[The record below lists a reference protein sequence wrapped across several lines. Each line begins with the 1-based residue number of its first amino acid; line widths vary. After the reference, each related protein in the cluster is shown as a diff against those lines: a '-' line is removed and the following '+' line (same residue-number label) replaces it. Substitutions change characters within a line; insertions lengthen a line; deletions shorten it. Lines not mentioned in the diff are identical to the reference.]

1 MFPYKIYD
9 MGEGMMV
16 YNHDGSDENKLAINI
31 DKEINHIT
39 HFHTYTRMYDLFNN
53 DSLAFDNMVKAIIN
67 NWMYED
73 KYGHIELIAKYYNEI
88 LRNEKFVA
96 SHF

>member
-1 MFPYKIYD
+1 MFPYDIYS
-9 MGEGMMV
+9 MGEGTMV
-16 YNHDGSDENKLAINI
+16 YNHDGSDENELAINI

-67 NWMYED
+67 NWMYEN

-88 LRNEKFVA
+88 LRNERFVA

>member
-1 MFPYKIYD
+1 MYPYEHYS

-16 YNHDGSDENKLAINI
+16 YNHDGSVENELAINI

-88 LRNEKFVA
+88 LSNEKYVA

>member
-1 MFPYKIYD
+1 MYPYKEYNAEF
-9 MGEGMMV
+9 GEVV
-16 YNHDGSDENKLAINI
+16 YNHDGSDENELAINI
-31 DKEINHIT
+31 DKELNHIT

-53 DSLAFDNMVKAIIN
+53 NSIEFENMVKAIIN

>member
-1 MFPYKIYD
+1 MYPYERYSAGD
-9 MGEGMMV
+9 GMMI
-16 YNHDGSDENKLAINI
+16 YNHDGSAENELAINI

-53 DSLAFDNMVKAIIN
+53 DSVAFDDMVKTIIH

-73 KYGHIELIAKYYNEI
+73 KYQHIELIAKYYNQI
-88 LRNEKFVA
+88 LSNEKYVA
-96 SHF
+96 SCF

>member
-1 MFPYKIYD
+1 MYPYEHYS

-16 YNHDGSDENKLAINI
+16 YNHDGSPENELAINI

-53 DSLAFDNMVKAIIN
+53 DSIEFDNMVKTIIS

-73 KYGHIELIAKYYNEI
+73 KYQHIELIAKYYNQI
-88 LRNEKFVA
+88 LSNEKFVA
-96 SHF
+96 SCF

>member
-1 MFPYKIYD
+1 MYPYKRYD
-9 MGEGMMV
+9 MGESMMV
-16 YNHDGSDENKLAINI
+16 YNHDGSEENELAINI
-31 DKEINHIT
+31 DKQINHIT

-53 DSLAFDNMVKAIIN
+53 DSLAFDNMVKEIIN

-73 KYGHIELIAKYYNEI
+73 KYEHIELIAKYYSEI
-88 LRNEKFVA
+88 LSNEKYIA

>member
-1 MFPYKIYD
+1 MYPYEHYS

-16 YNHDGSDENKLAINI
+16 YNHDGSDENELAINI
-31 DKEINHIT
+31 DKEVNHIT

-73 KYGHIELIAKYYNEI
+73 KYGHIELIAKYYNQI
-88 LRNEKFVA
+88 LRNEKFVT

>member
-1 MFPYKIYD
+1 MYPYKHYS
-9 MGEGMMV
+9 MGEGTMI
-16 YNHDGSDENKLAINI
+16 YNHDGSDENELAINI

-73 KYGHIELIAKYYNEI
+73 KYEHIELIAKYYNEI
-88 LRNEKFVA
+88 LRNEKFVS